1 MNAPRRI
8 GLCRGAAVVLASGVA
23 ISLMELS
30 IEIVPALADPPLEPT
45 VIASETAYATTTEY
59 PPVTPT
65 DEPVLTEPVLTPEPA
80 PPTVAMTTSD
90 SASTTTTTSFSSS
103 STTSTTG
110 TTTQTSTK
118 SSTTSSVVVSTT
130 SDSAIASPAIT
141 TSDAALPT
149 PSNTAQPAQATPTVE
164 PQRLQAAPQDVEL
177 AQAAVPVP
185 QNPDPASQ
193 SEIDHIRGLLATG
206 QTPGTNIGPDSVAE
220 NSGANSDV
228 LQWQPDWVRHD
239 NNFRPVI
246 FNPFRDPLQ
255 IVYVD
260 RGNPRILTIP
270 PLTSALMDLAQGAYG
285 ITVMALD
292 AVGQPKNVAVGNVF
306 SGKPPD
312 SYTNVPVVVKYTD
325 ATYKPIV
332 VGQITDVGDDPN
344 VGERKVL
351 LDGATPAWG
360 RWTETPSGERQFEVN
375 KTQQFPGI
383 DTPAEGKL
391 PGRYPLQL
399 ASASEPT
406 SGLPILFLI
415 ILAVVAGLG
424 ASAIAVRIR
433 RAKQRPRHG
442 RQGTRIQAVSRPG
455 GPPVVTVRE
464 TQAPGEKTHAIRLA
478 AHTDPGALTIREV
491 DDDHTRAE

>member
-206 QTPGTNIGPDSVAE
+206 QTRVPTLGPTLLRKTP
-220 NSGANSDV
+220 V
-228 LQWQPDWVRHD
+228 LTAMCC
-239 NNFRPVI
+239 N
-246 FNPFRDPLQ
+246 
-255 IVYVD
+255 
-260 RGNPRILTIP
+260 G
-270 PLTSALMDLAQGAYG
+270 S
-285 ITVMALD
+285 
-292 AVGQPKNVAVGNVF
+292 
-306 SGKPPD
+306 
-312 SYTNVPVVVKYTD
+312 
-325 ATYKPIV
+325 
-332 VGQITDVGDDPN
+332 
-344 VGERKVL
+344 
-351 LDGATPAWG
+351 
-360 RWTETPSGERQFEVN
+360 
-375 KTQQFPGI
+375 
-383 DTPAEGKL
+383 
-391 PGRYPLQL
+391 
-399 ASASEPT
+399 PT
-406 SGLPILFLI
+406 G
-415 ILAVVAGLG
+415 
-424 ASAIAVRIR
+424 
-433 RAKQRPRHG
+433 
-442 RQGTRIQAVSRPG
+442 
-455 GPPVVTVRE
+455 
-464 TQAPGEKTHAIRLA
+464 
-478 AHTDPGALTIREV
+478 
-491 DDDHTRAE
+491 